1 MATIKFRARGT
12 NEQREIYLRLSAG
25 RSVNIQAK
33 TGYTIHSKLWKY
45 DKIAKGVNK
54 GKLSEFGQPK
64 QSDAIGK
71 RLKEQLDSLTTEI
84 NKRFNQ
90 ATEKGEPI
98 TPEWLTNQINS
109 LQNKGTKEQQNK
121 GDLLTYTDH
130 YISYLPD
137 HVQRSGKRGVS
148 KNTIQKFVTLKARVV
163 DFQKAK
169 RRRYNIVDVSPDF
182 IRLFDGFLRKN
193 GYSDN
198 YIGTLSI
205 NLKTMC
211 KNARKDGFKVSSDLD
226 MITGVKSEV
235 QRVILTFEELEQIRQ
250 TTFKREALGNARDWL
265 LIGCYTGQ
273 RVSDLLKLT
282 KDNLVFKSGLE
293 LIELTQIKTGK
304 RVSLPIHPVVKE
316 ILDKNEGDFPYKIS
330 DVKFNV
336 YIKEVCEIAKINK
349 RINGSKMNPET
360 MRKEQGTY
368 PKHELITSH
377 VCRRS
382 FATNHYGDI
391 PTPILMSATGHATE
405 KKFLIYIGKTATE
418 QAQQLAEYWAKSAM
432 MNKKETNLK
441 VIKKVSG

>member
-12 NEQREIYLRLSAG
+12 TQQKEVYLRLSAG

-33 TGYTIHSKLWKY
+33 TGYTIKSNLWKF
-45 DKIAKGVNK
+45 DKVTKGANK

-71 RLKEQLDSLTTEI
+71 QLKEQLDSLATEI
-84 NKRFNQ
+84 NKRFNH
-90 ATEKGEPI
+90 ANEKGEPI
-98 TPEWLTNQINS
+98 TPEWLTNQINII
-109 LQNKGTKEQQNK
+109 QNKGSNEQQNK
-121 GDLLTYTDH
+121 GDLITYADH
-130 YISYLPD
+130 YINYLPT

-148 KNTIQKFVTLKARVV
+148 KNTIQKFVTLKARLK
-163 DFQKAK
+163 DFQKTKK
-169 RRRYNIVDVSPDF
+169 RKYNVVDINPDF
-182 IRLFDGFLRKN
+182 IKIFDSFLRKK

-211 KNARKDGFKVSSDLD
+211 KNARKDGLKVNSKLD
-226 MITGVKSEV
+226 DITAVKEET
-235 QRVILTFEELEQIRQ
+235 QRIILTFDELEQIKN
-250 TTFKREALGNARDWL
+250 TSYKREALENARDWL

-282 KDNLVFKSGLE
+282 STNVVFKSGLE

-304 RVSLPIHPVVKE
+304 KVSLPIHPVVKE
-316 ILDKNEGDFPYKIS
+316 ILNKRNGAFPYKIS
-330 DVKFNV
+330 DVKFNL
-336 YIKEVCEIAKINK
+336 YIKDVCELAKITQPTNGAKMDKETK
-349 RINGSKMNPET
+349 RKASGI
-360 MRKEQGTY
+360 Y
-368 PKHELITSH
+368 PKFELITSH

-418 QAQQLAEYWAKSAM
+418 QAQQLAEYWAKSSM

-441 VIKKVSG
+441 VVKKISG